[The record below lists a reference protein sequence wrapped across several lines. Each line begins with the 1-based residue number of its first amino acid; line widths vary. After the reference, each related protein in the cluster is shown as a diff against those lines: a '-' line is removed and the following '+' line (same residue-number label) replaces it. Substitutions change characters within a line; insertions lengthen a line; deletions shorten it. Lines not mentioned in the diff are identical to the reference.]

1 MKFAQSYPNSLQPH
15 GLYSPWNSPGQNT
28 GVWVAFSFSRVSSQ
42 PRDRTQVPCITGRF
56 FTSWTP
62 REALWSIISSPKHE
76 FSQLMANGLILLLRL
91 DAFAVFLDHYLMRV
105 ATWICLW
112 LEHKMHW
119 RKPLMCAV
127 NVSISIWLQHY
138 NLKRRL
144 FLIFSYLS
152 RNMSYTKSCC
162 LVRNLCKSLQV

>member
-1 MKFAQSYPNSLQPH
+1 MYNSLQPH
-15 GLYSPWNSPGQNT
+15 GLHNPWNSLVQNIVVGSLFLLQGIFPT
-28 GVWVAFSFSRVSSQ
+28 QGSN
-42 PRDRTQVPCITGRF
+42 QVPCITGRF
-56 FTSWTP
+56 FTGWTP
-62 REALWSIISSPKHE
+62 REALWSVISSPKHE

-91 DAFAVFLDHYLMRV
+91 DAFDVFLDHYLMRV

-119 RKPLMCAV
+119 RQPLMCAV